1 MRVKIERFDMDLPNV
16 EVREMEA
23 RGKRESLLESVEK
36 YAIEKSMRLSELID
50 TSIIRTDNCVL
61 VLTKKFAV
69 RTTIV

>member
-23 RGKRESLLESVEK
+23 RGKQESLLETVEK
-36 YAIEKSMRLSELID
+36 YAIEKSMRMSELID
-50 TSIIRTDNCVL
+50 TSIIRTDKCVL
-61 VLTKKFAV
+61 VLTKKYAV